1 MCHTWTLWSVDVH
14 NITCVRPDQRVSQ
27 SWTLFKFLQIHNRE
41 RLCLKP
47 LPQFSS
53 HPDETCYMYL
63 IHMKSQCLLH
73 TVCEAWHRGTKVC
86 PFFKTLICAYR
97 ESVKIFFHSFQVIN
111 MIFFIFCDIEGLGG
125 IFITMND
132 SSPFFWD
139 IQTNFSKQLFANYN
153 KLLSCLEIDYGS
165 SKTA

>member
-1 MCHTWTLWSVDVH
+1 MYMTQCL
-14 NITCVRPDQRVSQ
+14 RPDQRVSE
-27 SWTLFKFLQIHNRE
+27 SWTFLKFLQIHNRE

-53 HPDETCYMYL
+53 HPNETCYIRSPWRVNVYYIL
-63 IHMKSQCLLH
+63 FVRLDTEVQKL
-73 TVCEAWHRGTKVC
+73 C

-97 ESVKIFFHSFQVIN
+97 ECVTIFFYSLQVIN
-111 MIFFIFCDIEGLGG
+111 MIIFMFWLIFCDIEGLGG